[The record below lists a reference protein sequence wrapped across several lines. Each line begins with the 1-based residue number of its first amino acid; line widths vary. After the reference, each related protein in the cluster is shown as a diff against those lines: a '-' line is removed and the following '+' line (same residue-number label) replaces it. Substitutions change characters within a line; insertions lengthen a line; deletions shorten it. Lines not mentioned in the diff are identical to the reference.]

1 MLVDQIMATITVLI
15 FVALISTHV
24 TFWMSCRR

>member
-15 FVALISTHV
+15 FAALISSHV
-24 TFWMSCRR
+24 AFWMSCRR